1 VKELDVKKQDDAPT
15 DYEDG
20 QIVLV
25 THPAKPL
32 PPHASNDDTPPFD
45 VEPMDHAA

>member
-1 VKELDVKKQDDAPT
+1 MKKQNDAPD

-32 PPHASNDDTPPFD
+32 PTQASNDDTPPFD
-45 VEPMDHAA
+45 VEPIGHAA